1 MSGPVPNHETA
12 GKMRWLA
19 AALLAMFVTGCAAP
33 EARVETAAPAGAI
46 QPARVKVDFT
56 ATRIS
61 TSFAEGNAG
70 VAGRAVAIDDPVR
83 VASISKLVAA
93 LGVMRL
99 VEQGKLDLDRDV
111 GAYLGWQVRN
121 PAFPDAPITMRH
133 LLSHRSGL
141 RDNIDYIVP
150 LDGDLSAVMADNRA
164 WELRYPPGDY
174 FSYANI
180 NSPLIAA
187 VMEAATGERFDALMA
202 RLVLTPIKLDACY
215 NWGAGCSDGRRAQA
229 VTLLRPNGDLARDA
243 AMKGPDPCAVYPA
256 TNGNCDVEKLYRLGR
271 NGSAF
276 SPQGGLRISAR
287 DLAKIGQV
295 LLNEGKPLLSKK
307 TFAEMLGP
315 VWTFDGSNGDD
326 DKGYFRAYGLGIH
339 WLDSSQTGGKGEQWI
354 GHVGEAYSL
363 RAGFWVN
370 PKAGKGFVRY
380 ATMVDEFAPVGHCF
394 EKCP

>member
-1 MSGPVPNHETA
+1 MMFRAVL
-12 GKMRWLA
+12 LA
-19 AALLAMFVTGCAAP
+19 AMLLAGCAAP
-33 EARVETAAPAGAI
+33 MAKNVEVTSTASIIRPAK
-46 QPARVKVDFT
+46 VKVSFT
-56 ATRIS
+56 QNSLT
-61 TSFAEGNAG
+61 TDLVEGDAG
-70 VAGRAVAIDDPVR
+70 VAGRQVTADDPVR

-93 LGVMRL
+93 LGAMRL

-121 PAFPDAPITMRH
+121 PAFPDAPVTMRH

-150 LDGDLSAVMADNRA
+150 LDGDLSVVLAQNKA
-164 WELRYPPGDY
+164 WELRYPPGNY

-187 VMEAATGERFDALMA
+187 VMEAATGERFDILMA
-202 RLVLTPIKLDACY
+202 RLVLTPLKLDACY

-243 AMKGPDPCAVYPA
+243 AITGKDPCPVYPA
-256 TNGNCDVEKLYRLGR
+256 SDGSCDVDKLYMLGR

-276 SPQGGLRISAR
+276 GPQGGLRISAR
-287 DLAKIGQV
+287 DLAKLGQV
-295 LLNEGKPLLSKK
+295 LLKDGKPLLTRKSF
-307 TFAEMLGP
+307 TEMIGP

-326 DKGYFRAYGLGIH
+326 DKGYFKAYGLGIH
-339 WLDSSQTGGKGEQWI
+339 WLEDGKSGQWI

-370 PKAGKGFVRY
+370 RKTGRGFVRY
-380 ATMVDEFAPVGHCF
+380 ATMVDEFAAVGHCF
-394 EKCP
+394 ETCP

>member
-1 MSGPVPNHETA
+1 MSAAALPHDLPGMI
-12 GKMRWLA
+12 KA
-19 AALLAMFVTGCAAP
+19 AALLAAFLLAGCAASSP
-33 EARVETAAPAGAI
+33 ANVEPAGSTSAI
-46 QPARVKVDFT
+46 RAAKVKVDFT
-56 ATRIS
+56 ARSIT
-61 TSFAEGNAG
+61 TDFVEGDAG
-70 VAGRAVAIDDPVR
+70 VAGRAVTIDDPVR
-83 VASISKLVAA
+83 VASISKLVVA
-93 LGVMRL
+93 LGAMRL

-111 GAYLGWQVRN
+111 SVYLGWPIRN

-141 RDNIDYIVP
+141 RDTVDYIVP
-150 LDGDLSAVMADNRA
+150 LDGDLPTVLAQSKA
-164 WELRYPPGDY
+164 WELRYPPGAY

-187 VMEAATGERFDALMA
+187 VMEGATGERFDVLMA
-202 RLVLTPIKLDACY
+202 RLVLTPLKLDACY

-243 AMKGPDPCAVYPA
+243 AITGRDPCPVYPA
-256 TNGNCDVEKLYRLGR
+256 TDGSCNVEKLYKLGR

-295 LLNEGKPLLSKK
+295 LLSDGKPLLSKK
-307 TFAEMLGP
+307 TFADMIGP

-326 DKGYFRAYGLGIH
+326 DKGYFKAYGLGVH
-339 WLDSSQTGGKGEQWI
+339 WLEDGIGGQWI

-370 PKAGKGFVRY
+370 PKQRRGFVRY
-380 ATMVDEFAPVGHCF
+380 VTMVDEFATVGHCF
-394 EKCP
+394 EECP